1 MQDDGGN
8 TGVRI
13 ASQRRKPR
21 RLLIT
26 GAAVLL
32 TVPVAVLVSSTPA
45 VAGTTRFERPT
56 SISYTDAKQPTVA
69 FPVGTTDRVPVGTW
83 ASDEGK
89 HTSRA
94 YFTFD
99 LTPYQGK
106 DIIKAYG
113 VTGESSVTDCAQP
126 RKIEIWRTATPAQP
140 PTWKTAPRVYERG
153 GDVFNSPACPAS
165 YLELDLTETLRQA
178 VADGQDSLTLM
189 ARIAGKH
196 EKNKRL
202 SRWITPLGISIESN
216 AAPDVPSAL
225 TVAGLA
231 CADGRLIG
239 TTVPVLSAQVTD
251 PDKLDGFAG
260 DQVTATFAWWP
271 ADRPTERTE
280 WTSYSTYAPRRISYT
295 VPEGGM
301 VHGGTYA
308 FSVRAADQH
317 ASSDWSPECRFTV
330 DTVRPPAPTVTS
342 TDYPAGWSQPGHG
355 GPGIPGAFH
364 LSAPG
369 ADDIAGYYY
378 GESGPYTY
386 VAADESGLATI
397 SHAPTR
403 SHSNRLYVQTA
414 DHTGNRSAQTTY
426 EFTVRDTAPRITDGN
441 PDGAIGEPRELTFTP
456 GMEDVVEYTY
466 RLNDGDP
473 ATVPAGTDGTATV
486 TVTPRKS
493 GWNRVTVTSRT
504 SGGLPSGEAQL
515 QFYLATE
522 PTVSSEQYPIG
533 GGEGA
538 LVGTPGTFVFRPGMP
553 GVTEYV
559 WSVAGGPERTVAAE
573 ADGTAS
579 VTFTTTFGGFHWMEV
594 YSRTADGTVSEAASA
609 YFEATSWAPTIES
622 ADYPIYQQ
630 SGGPGVAGEFTFR
643 PAHDGVT
650 GYVYT
655 FEGEEERT
663 VTAGADGVA
672 TINWTPQSYPAD
684 RSGWVRLTVR
694 ATMGSIVSDGAEHAF
709 VLNRLAPTVSSTD
722 YPPTGGGGPNIPG
735 QFTLTAQMPGT
746 TEFVYRYNNE
756 ERTVAAGAD
765 GTATITLTPRYDGG
779 HYLYVS
785 SRTASGITSG
795 EDYYYFYVHY
805 QG

>member
-1 MQDDGGN
+1 MR
-8 TGVRI
+8 TVR
-13 ASQRRKPR
+13 QRRAPR
-21 RLLIT
+21 RFLIT
-26 GAAVLL
+26 GAAALL
-32 TVPVAVLVSSTPA
+32 TAPIAVLVTSAPA
-45 VAGTTRFERPT
+45 VAGVTRFERPT
-56 SISYTDAKQPTVA
+56 SISYTDAEQPSVA

-83 ASDEGK
+83 TSDEGK

-99 LTPYQGK
+99 LTRYQGK
-106 DIIKAYG
+106 DVIGATG
-113 VTGESSVTDCAQP
+113 VIGESSVTDCAQP
-126 RKIEIWRTATPAQP
+126 RKLEIWRTDTPSQP
-140 PTWKTAPRVYERG
+140 PTWQTAPEVHERG

-165 YLELDLTETLRQA
+165 YLELDLTELLGQA
-178 VADGQDSLTLM
+178 IADGQDKLTLM
-189 ARIAGKH
+189 ARIAGPH
-196 EKNKRL
+196 EKNKHF
-202 SRWITPLGISIESN
+202 SRWITPLGISIQAN
-216 AAPDVPSAL
+216 AAPDVPSARM
-225 TVAGLA
+225 VAGLA
-231 CADGRLIG
+231 CADDRRIG
-239 TTVPVLSAQVTD
+239 TTEPVLSAQVTD
-251 PDKLDGFAG
+251 PDTVDGFAG
-260 DQVTATFAWWP
+260 DPVTATFAWWP
-271 ADRPTERTE
+271 VDRPTERTE
-280 WTSYSTYAPRRISYT
+280 WTSYRTYAPNRFTYT
-295 VPEGGM
+295 VPAGGM

-342 TDYPAGWSQPGHG
+342 TDYPAGWNLPGHG
-355 GPGIPGAFH
+355 GPGIPGTFH

-378 GESGPYTY
+378 GESSPTSYM
-386 VAADESGLATI
+386 AADETGTATI

-403 SHSNRLYVQTA
+403 SPFGRLYVQA
-414 DHTGNRSAQTTY
+414 VDRTGNRSAQTTY

-456 GMEDVVEYTY
+456 AMEDVVEYTY
-466 RLNDGDP
+466 RLNDGEP
-473 ATVPAGTDGTATV
+473 ATVPAETDGTATV
-486 TVTPRKS
+486 TITPRKS
-493 GWNRVTVTSRT
+493 GSNRLTVTSRT
-504 SGGLPSGEAQL
+504 ADGLPSGEAQF
-515 QFYLATE
+515 QFYLATQ

-533 GGEGA
+533 GGEGP

-559 WSVAGGPERTVAAE
+559 WSAVGGPEQTVAAA

-579 VTFTTTFGGFHWMEV
+579 VTYTSAFGGLHWIEV
-594 YSRTADGTVSEAASA
+594 YSRTADGTVSETASA

-622 ADYPIYQQ
+622 ADYPSYQE
-630 SGGPGVAGEFTFR
+630 SGGPGVTGAFTFR
-643 PAHDGVT
+643 PARDGVT

-655 FEGEEERT
+655 FEGEQERT
-663 VTAGADGVA
+663 VRANADGVA
-672 TINWTPQSYPAD
+672 TINWTPQSYPTD

-694 ATMGSIVSDGAEHAF
+694 AKMGTMVSDETEHAL
-709 VLNRLAPTVSSTD
+709 VLSRLAPTVSSSD
-722 YPPTGGGGPNIPG
+722 YPPTGGGGPNVPG

-746 TEFVYRYNNE
+746 TEFVYRYNGE
-756 ERTVAAGAD
+756 EQTVAAGAD
-765 GTATITLTPRYDGG
+765 GTATITLTPQYDGS

>member
-1 MQDDGGN
+1 MRTARQW
-8 TGVRI
+8 R
-13 ASQRRKPR
+13 APR
-21 RLLIT
+21 RFLIT
-26 GAAVLL
+26 GAAALL
-32 TVPVAVLVSSTPA
+32 TAPLAVIGTTTPA
-45 VAGTTRFERPT
+45 AAGVIRFERAT
-56 SISYTDAKQPTVA
+56 SISYTDAKQPAVA
-69 FPVGTTDRVPVGTW
+69 FPVSTTDNVPIGTW
-83 ASDEGK
+83 KSDEVK

-99 LTPYQGK
+99 LTPYRGK
-106 DIIKAYG
+106 AVINAYG
-113 VTGESSVTDCAQP
+113 VTGESSVTDCEKP
-126 RKIEIWRTATPAQP
+126 RKIEIWRTDTPAQP
-140 PTWKTAPRVYERG
+140 PTWNTAPQVHENA
-153 GDVFNSPACPAS
+153 DAVFDSPACPAG
-165 YLELDLTETLRQA
+165 YLELDLTDIVRQA

-189 ARIAGKH
+189 ARIAGKK
-196 EKNKRL
+196 EKERRF
-202 SRWITPLGISIESN
+202 SRWLKPLGISIEAN

-231 CADGRLIG
+231 CADGRRIG
-239 TTVPVLSAQVTD
+239 TTRPVLSAEITD
-251 PDKLDGFAG
+251 PDKAEGSSG

-271 ADRPTERTE
+271 VDRPTERTE
-280 WTSYSTYAPRRISYT
+280 WTSYPYYAPARFTHT

-301 VHGGTYA
+301 VNGGTYA

-342 TDYPAGWSQPGHG
+342 TDYPSGWNPPGHG
-355 GPGIPGAFH
+355 GPGIPGTFH
-364 LSAPG
+364 FTAPG

-378 GESGPYTY
+378 GENGLTSY
-386 VAADESGLATI
+386 VAADESGAATI

-403 SHSNRLYVQTA
+403 SPFGRLYVQAA
-414 DHTGNRSAQTTY
+414 DRTGNRSTQTTY

-466 RLNDGDP
+466 RLNDDEP
-473 ATVPAGTDGTATV
+473 VTVPAGADGTATA
-486 TVTPRKS
+486 TITPRKS
-493 GWNRVTVTSRT
+493 GSNRITVTSRT
-504 SGGLPSGEAQL
+504 SGGLPSGEGQL
-515 QFYLATE
+515 SFYLSTE

-533 GGEGA
+533 GAEGA
-538 LVGTPGTFVFRPGMP
+538 LVGTPGTFVFHPGMP

-559 WSVAGGPERTVAAE
+559 WSVAGGPEQTVAAE

-579 VTFTTTFGGFHWMEV
+579 VTFTSTFGGFHWMEV
-594 YSRTADGTVSEAASA
+594 YSRTADGTLSGTASV

-622 ADYPIYQQ
+622 TDYPVYQE

-643 PAHDGVT
+643 PARDGVT

-694 ATMGSIVSDGAEHAF
+694 ATMGSMVSDETEHSF
-709 VLNRLAPTVSSTD
+709 VLNRLAPTVTSSD
-722 YPPTGGGGPNIPG
+722 YPPTGGGGPGVSG
-735 QFTLTAQMPGT
+735 QFTLTAQMPGS
-746 TEFVYRYNNE
+746 TEFIYRYNGE
-756 ERTVAAGAD
+756 EQTVAAGAD
-765 GTATITLTPRYDGG
+765 GTATITLTPQYDGS

-785 SRTASGITSG
+785 SRTSSGITSG
-795 EDYYYFYVHY
+795 EDYYYFYVNY
-805 QG
+805 PG